1 MVTLWFGSSDLRQR
15 LAHFPFFNSETITKL
30 FNKKKK
36 KKKAVTQLRSIRGGL
51 GWWNGIGLE
60 KGVLNIAYNS

>member
-36 KKKAVTQLRSIRGGL
+36 KRQLHNYVLSGVGWDGGM
-51 GWWNGIGLE
+51 E
-60 KGVLNIAYNS
+60 